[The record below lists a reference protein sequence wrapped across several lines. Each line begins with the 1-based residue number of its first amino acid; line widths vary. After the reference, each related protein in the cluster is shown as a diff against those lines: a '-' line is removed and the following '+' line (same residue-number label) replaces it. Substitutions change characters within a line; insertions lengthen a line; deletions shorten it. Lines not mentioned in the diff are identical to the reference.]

1 MQYLDARQLHRNVAS
16 SIEQVLEATPFNAPT
31 IRSPTSHHENMQYTA
46 VEVGTSS

>member
-1 MQYLDARQLHRNVAS
+1 MLYLDARQLHRNVAS
-16 SIEQVLEATPFNAPT
+16 SIEQVLEAPT